1 MSFEQFIQSLSEEQK
16 EKLREALSPQNNPDK
31 NRLEENK
38 KDNPIPSKRSNQDTT
53 DFTMSI
59 VREEKDV
66 RKGGVPVNLTN
77 KTNTFVDTGKEAKG
91 KEFKTPEIKLTER
104 RRSPPKKISQLCQKC
119 DQYFDVHQTH
129 AREFFVCDKCI
140 KK

>member
-91 KEFKTPEIKLTER
+91 EEFKTPEIKLTER